1 MGLFMCL
8 LGPPAVGKSTICSS
22 LADRADVQMF
32 RLRDYAQ
39 HLRSREPEVGKLFAT
54 RDPLGWFSDGAVAYC
69 LRNAF
74 VDGNVP
80 VAGVVVLENLPG
92 SRVQMGQLHAVAAGR
107 RVPLVLVELA
117 APDEVLRDRAAGR
130 RVCPLCEPDPYGD
143 PHRPARRRADDPGV
157 CADCGGPVVARRA
170 DRPAVFAAR
179 LARFRQRIAD
189 IRRAAEV
196 RGRPYFTIDA
206 AAPVEDCI
214 EQVVAVFR
222 THLDAATVGGP
233 LGGDGRVRE
242 GRS

>member
-1 MGLFMCL
+1 MGLFLCL
-8 LGPPAVGKSTICSS
+8 LGPPAVGKSTISSS

-92 SRVQMGQLHAVAAGR
+92 SRVQVGQLHAVAAGR

-117 APDEVLRDRAAGR
+117 APTAAGATGG
-130 RVCPLCEPDPYGD
+130 L
-143 PHRPARRRADDPGV
+143 PGSGSRHAG
-157 CADCGGPVVARRA
+157 CR
-170 DRPAVFAAR
+170 
-179 LARFRQRIAD
+179 
-189 IRRAAEV
+189 
-196 RGRPYFTIDA
+196 RGRPRSATYPRARHRTGCAGCGTGSTPARDTA
-206 AAPVEDCI
+206 AC
-214 EQVVAVFR
+214 
-222 THLDAATVGGP
+222 
-233 LGGDGRVRE
+233 
-242 GRS
+242 